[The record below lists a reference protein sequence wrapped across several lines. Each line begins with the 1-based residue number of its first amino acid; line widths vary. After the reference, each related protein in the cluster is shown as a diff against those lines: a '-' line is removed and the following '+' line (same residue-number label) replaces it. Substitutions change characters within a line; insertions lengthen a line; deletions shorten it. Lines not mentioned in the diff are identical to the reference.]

1 MKVKLSQIIRKGQ
14 KRSQLIVAYIGSV
27 IGLFLLIGSIQLY
40 LDYTSVMF
48 GGEDLLK
55 DGFLVD
61 KKVSGVNTLTGGV
74 ASFSDEEI
82 KELNDSR
89 FVEDLA
95 PVRTSKFKIGF
106 TAGGPNSKMGNFL
119 FHYYAQSLPD
129 RFLNIPD
136 GKFIWTPGDTIVP
149 VVVPSEFIK
158 AFNNF
163 APTQGIPQLSEE
175 SLEGFPLSIQCEGNG
190 KVKKF
195 RARLAGFTGKM
206 NTTILLPDNFLKE
219 ANIVYGDENE
229 KEVAQSLFI
238 ISNSKYHHEFLD
250 LMEKNNFTVNE
261 AKLKASEEK
270 SRLQIIL
277 SVMLGIGSIILIQSA
292 LNFILYSQLSIF
304 KNEYEIGVL
313 TNIGYDYK
321 TISKTYIFHF
331 AKIFVAISITA
342 FVIAI
347 FGKMWLNGW
356 AQEHKIPLEGSLAGE
371 TYVVGLIF
379 LVAYIAINSISIFKS
394 IKEIAKRN

>member
-1 MKVKLSQIIRKGQ
+1 MKLSQIIRKGQ

-61 KKVSGVNTLTGGV
+61 KKVSEINTITGGI
-74 ASFSDEEI
+74 ASFTDEEI
-82 KELNDSR
+82 KALEDSR

-95 PVRTSKFKIGF
+95 PVRSSKFKVGF
-106 TAGGPNSKMGNFL
+106 KLGSQGSQMNKFL
-119 FHYYAQSLPD
+119 VHYYSQSIPE
-129 RFLNIPD
+129 RFLNVED
-136 GKFIWTPGDTIVP
+136 NKFSWSESDSIVP
-149 VVVPSEFIK
+149 IVVPTEFVK

-163 APTQGIPQLSEE
+163 APTQGIPQISEE
-175 SLEGFPLSIQCEGNG
+175 TLRTFPISLVCEGNG
-190 KVKKF
+190 FNEGFKAQIV
-195 RARLAGFTGKM
+195 GFTGKM
-206 NTTILLPDNFLKE
+206 NTTVLVPDNFLE
-219 ANIVYGDENE
+219 YANAKFGDHN
-229 KEVAQSLFI
+229 KKDVIQSLFI
-238 ISNSKYHHEFLD
+238 ITNSKYHHEFLD
-250 LMEKNNFTVNE
+250 LMEKNNFSVNE